1 MADLN
6 RRFAAGLNSV
16 PKVTQRLLRTMFVGL
31 DQVVPVGVG
40 FVIDLLPRRVG
51 VEPGHGLADALRE
64 RYGRAVARNET
75 LDLGIS
81 KTTLTALSPRRPPRA
96 PGTHAAMKSLGICTR
111 RGSTPA
117 ASAVRRYH
125 WSQHITS
132 SLVMWKACP
141 MVCSRASSPTS
152 PLAKSVL
159 WVMTQSDEPS
169 PGTITFLPRRMRS
182 TAV

>member
-1 MADLN
+1 MPDLTPIDFALFTRAMPAAVSGASSSLSVAATASGRMADLN

-75 LDLGIS
+75 LDLGIIED
-81 KTTLTALSPRRPPRA
+81 
-96 PGTHAAMKSLGICTR
+96 HADGFVAQEAAARLGD
-111 RGSTPA
+111 
-117 ASAVRRYH
+117 
-125 WSQHITS
+125 TS
-132 SLVMWKACP
+132 IVERLMN
-141 MVCSRASSPTS
+141 
-152 PLAKSVL
+152 
-159 WVMTQSDEPS
+159 
-169 PGTITFLPRRMRS
+169 
-182 TAV
+182 

>member
-16 PKVTQRLLRTMFVGL
+16 PKVTQRLWRTMFVGL

-51 VEPGHGLADALRE
+51 VEPCHGLADALRE
-64 RYGRAVARNET
+64 RYGRAGARHER
-75 LDLGIS
+75 LDLGIIED
-81 KTTLTALSPRRPPRA
+81 ARRPPRA
-96 PGTHAAMKSLGICTR
+96 SGTHAAMKSLGICTR

-132 SLVMWKACP
+132 SLVMYWDQAI
-141 MVCSRASSPTS
+141 
-152 PLAKSVL
+152 PLVPAHHLVAGD
-159 WVMTQSDEPS
+159 VEGVPD
-169 PGTITFLPRRMRS
+169 
-182 TAV
+182 